1 MQKPRTVPL
10 AVLAQTQA
18 DLAHAGRIATLGEL
32 AASIAHEVS
41 QPLSAIAM
49 DSHSALR
56 WLSHPEPNHDEL
68 RAIAERVSA
77 QAQRAASVLSRVR
90 KMARREQTTF
100 GPVDL
105 NHVVNDA
112 LSFVRGEL
120 DRNRIDV
127 EAALLPGLPT
137 VHADHIQIQQVIVNL
152 ALNAS
157 QAMHQVSARL
167 RRLRVSTEGDELH
180 VRVFVDDT
188 GPGVAAENL
197 GHLFESFFTTKD
209 HGVGLGLAICRSII
223 DAHGGE
229 IRLDHAPM
237 GWSTRFLVSLPR
249 AFSDELNVDQRRTMS
264 LSSMETTSR
273 SLSDVPSAT
282 RG

>member
-32 AASIAHEVS
+32 VASIAHEVS
-41 QPLSAIAM
+41 QPLSAIAL

-56 WLSHPEPNHDEL
+56 WLSHPDPDHDEL
-68 RAIAERVSA
+68 RAIAERVAA
-77 QAQRAASVLSRVR
+77 QAQRAASVLSRIR
-90 KMARREQTTF
+90 KMACREQTTF
-100 GPVDL
+100 CEVDL
-105 NHVVNDA
+105 NEVVNDA
-112 LSFVRGEL
+112 LSFVHGEL
-120 DRNRIDV
+120 DRNQVEV
-127 EAALLPGLPT
+127 EATTLPGLPT
-137 VHADHIQIQQVIVNL
+137 VQADHIQIQQVIVNL

-167 RRLRVSTEGDELH
+167 RRLRVSMEDDELH
-180 VRVFVDDT
+180 VRLYVDDT
-188 GPGVAAENL
+188 GPGIAAENL
-197 GHLFESFFTTKD
+197 GRLFDSFFTTKD
-209 HGVGLGLAICRSII
+209 HGMGLGLAICRSIL

-249 AFSDELNVDQRRTMS
+249 A
-264 LSSMETTSR
+264 SR
-273 SLSDVPSAT
+273 MT
-282 RG
+282 